1 MTDAIPHQAPI
12 PESSVSTGA
21 SPRGARSTP
30 RDRLMEAATRLFC
43 KHGIN
48 ATGIDAIVSEAGTAK
63 TTLYKLFGSKSDLVE
78 AVLLSESRIWRDWF
92 IAAVDT
98 ASGPRARLDAIFPV
112 LKRWF
117 SEEDYYGCVFINAV
131 GEHDKDETR
140 LRAIT
145 LQHKSFVLAHI
156 AGLARAAGAPD
167 PDYLAHQLGILMD
180 GAIVAAMVTRD
191 PGIADAAGMAA
202 NALLNEACGRG
213 PRKPRRRAVPADA
226 ARHDPADRAPR

>member
-1 MTDAIPHQAPI
+1 MTDAIPHEATTDIPHAPR
-12 PESSVSTGA
+12 T
-21 SPRGARSTP
+21 TP
-30 RDRLMEAATRLFC
+30 RDRLMQAATRLFC

-48 ATGIDAIVSEAGTAK
+48 ATGIDSIVAEAGTAK

-78 AVLLSESRIWRDWF
+78 AVLLSESQIWRDWF
-92 IAAVDT
+92 VAAVET
-98 ASGPRARLDAIFPV
+98 ASGPREKLDSIFPV
-112 LKRWF
+112 LKSWF

-167 PDYLAHQLGILMD
+167 PGALAHQLGILMD
-180 GAIVAAMVTRD
+180 GAIVAAMVTKD
-191 PGIADAAGMAA
+191 PAIADAAGVAA
-202 NALLNEACGRG
+202 RALLNEACGS
-213 PRKPRRRAVPADA
+213 PRKSRRVSPSRPPHQASVVAG
-226 ARHDPADRAPR
+226 

>member
-1 MTDAIPHQAPI
+1 MIDAIPQEAQQPDSNG
-12 PESSVSTGA
+12 PDAVTRA
-21 SPRGARSTP
+21 TP
-30 RDRLMEAATRLFC
+30 RDRLMDAATRLFC

-48 ATGIDAIVSEAGTAK
+48 ATGIDAIVHEAGTAK

-78 AVLLSESRIWRDWF
+78 AVLQSESRIWREWF
-92 IAAVDT
+92 IKAVDT
-98 ASGPRARLDAIFPV
+98 AQGPRARLDSIFPV
-112 LKRWF
+112 LKSWF

-156 AGLARAAGAPD
+156 AGLARAAGAPE

-202 NALLNEACGRG
+202 NALLNEACGS
-213 PRKPRRRAVPADA
+213 PRKPRRKSIKPTPQMAQGDLA
-226 ARHDPADRAPR
+226 

>member
-1 MTDAIPHQAPI
+1 MTDAIPHETLADVPD
-12 PESSVSTGA
+12 VL
-21 SPRGARSTP
+21 RVTP
-30 RDRLMEAATRLFC
+30 RDRLMQAATRLFC

-48 ATGIDAIVSEAGTAK
+48 ATGIDTIVHEAGTAK

-92 IAAVDT
+92 IAAVET
-98 ASGPRARLDAIFPV
+98 GGSPREKLDLIFPV
-112 LKRWF
+112 LKSWF

-145 LQHKSFVLAHI
+145 LQHKSFILTYI
-156 AGLARAAGAPD
+156 AGLARGAGAGD
-167 PDYLAHQLGILMD
+167 PDALAHQLGILMD

-191 PGIADAAGMAA
+191 PGIADAAGIAA
-202 NALLNEACGRG
+202 NALLNEACGRA
-213 PRKPRRRAVPADA
+213 PRRS
-226 ARHDPADRAPR
+226 ARRSAIKALATQDNFTVR

>member
-1 MTDAIPHQAPI
+1 MQ
-12 PESSVSTGA
+12 
-21 SPRGARSTP
+21 
-30 RDRLMEAATRLFC
+30 AATRLFC

-48 ATGIDAIVSEAGTAK
+48 ATGIDAIVHEAGTAK

-92 IAAVDT
+92 VAAVEVGG
-98 ASGPRARLDAIFPV
+98 SPRAKLDSIFPV
-112 LKRWF
+112 LKSWF

-145 LQHKSFVLAHI
+145 LQHKSFVLDYI
-156 AGLARAAGAPD
+156 AGLARGAGAGD
-167 PDYLAHQLGILMD
+167 PGALAHQLGILMD

-191 PGIADAAGMAA
+191 PGIADSAGIAA
-202 NALLNEACGRG
+202 NALLNEACGRA
-213 PRKPRRRAVPADA
+213 PRRS
-226 ARHDPADRAPR
+226 ARRSATKALATQDNFTVR